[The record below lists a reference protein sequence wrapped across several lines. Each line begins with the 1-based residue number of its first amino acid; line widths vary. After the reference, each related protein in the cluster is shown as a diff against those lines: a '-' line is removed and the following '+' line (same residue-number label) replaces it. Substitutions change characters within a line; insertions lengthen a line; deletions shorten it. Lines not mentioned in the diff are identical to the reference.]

1 MNTSDTRIARP
12 SLVTRAS
19 VAPSLTVYRCG
30 LRGSFALLEIEFVSI
45 VAVWMGRARPW
56 QGVWHPSQRNRRMEP
71 TMMRMRRFPS
81 NHVDSNRM
89 PEMISIMHFPVS
101 RAT

>member
-19 VAPSLTVYRCG
+19 VAPSLTAYRCG

-45 VAVWMGRARPW
+45 VAVDGRARPW
-56 QGVWHPSQRNRRMEP
+56 QWVWRHRNAPEGMEP
-71 TMMRMRRFPS
+71 IMMRMRRFP
-81 NHVDSNRM
+81 V
-89 PEMISIMHFPVS
+89 ES
-101 RAT
+101 RRQQ